1 MKSLLKH
8 IDNKLNNIH
17 IIWAVM
23 ITLTLFTYGLGK
35 LGYDGIF
42 VVLILLLTAAI
53 KGALIIRD
61 YMELRGVSLL
71 WRAIMYGWLGTVTLA
86 LAITYMIS
94 L

>member
-1 MKSLLKH
+1 MNTLLKL
-8 IDNKLNNIH
+8 INNKLNNIH
-17 IIWAVM
+17 VIWGLMV
-23 ITLTLFTYGLGK
+23 TLTLFTYSLGK
-35 LGYDGIF
+35 FGYSGLF

-71 WRAIMYGWLGTVTLA
+71 WKVIMYGWLGTVILA
-86 LAITYMIS
+86 LAITYLVS